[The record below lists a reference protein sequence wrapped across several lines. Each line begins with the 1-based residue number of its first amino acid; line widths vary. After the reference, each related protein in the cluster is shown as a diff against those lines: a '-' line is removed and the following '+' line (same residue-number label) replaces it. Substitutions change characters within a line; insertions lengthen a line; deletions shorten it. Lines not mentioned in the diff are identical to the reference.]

1 MIDMNAQVTPNFTMK
16 EAFDWIKLFNQDKNF
31 IAQYYNWC
39 GEDWTL
45 EKQRRLL
52 REFKRLQA
60 YRDAVNRKFPEF
72 GGRIGVRITSGVRPR
87 SYEVAKGRGPI
98 DSRHRYWDAL
108 DFDIVLNGEAFPEPK
123 RSGILRWLW
132 TDIDANHSGGAAIS
146 YRQDGTV
153 AFIHTDG
160 RGERK
165 RWRY

>member
-1 MIDMNAQVTPNFTMK
+1 MINMNAQVTPNFTMK
-16 EAFDWIKLFNQDKNF
+16 EAFDWINFFNRDKTF
-31 IAQYYNWC
+31 IEQYYKWC
-39 GEDWTL
+39 VEDFSP
-45 EKQRRLL
+45 EKEQRLL

-87 SYEVAKGRGPI
+87 LYELEKGRSGN
-98 DSRHRYWDAL
+98 SRHASWDA
-108 DFDIVLNGEAFPEPK
+108 FDWVITGVPEPQK
-123 RSGILRWLW
+123 SEIMKWLW
-132 TDIDANHSGGAAIS
+132 LDIDANHSGGAAIS